1 MTVFAWRF
9 LPYLMFLSIPIGSLG
24 ALTAGLF
31 WLIARPDRINIGKVH
46 GGGQSPSLGDS
57 AEAPQGNKTR

>member
-1 MTVFAWRF
+1 
-9 LPYLMFLSIPIGSLG
+9 MFLSIPIGSLG